1 MSAYQI
7 LMSIIASDKE
17 KLKKLLIAISM
28 GVAIFITII
37 LLPIYLLLH
46 PIETLKMFLSANE
59 LEEVKTMQNEHPYI
73 LGKNTTEFHG
83 RFPVPIYGVVTSDFG
98 ERVHPI
104 TGLVKMHQGMDISGV
119 HHDKVIAIEDGI
131 VTKAEIQSGYG
142 NCVEIKHE
150 IVTYTISTDEE
161 GNTVRIKHVEI
172 FYSFYAHLSRI
183 DVVEGMRVLQGEVI
197 GLEGGDPKTDP
208 NHGSSTGHH
217 LHFEIRLRSGGGQVD
232 PKDYIGGKPNEDE

>member
-1 MSAYQI
+1 MSVYQI
-7 LMSIIASDKE
+7 ILYIISTDKE
-17 KLKKLLIAISM
+17 KIKKLLIAISM
-28 GVAIFITII
+28 GTAIFLTII

-46 PIETLKMFLSANE
+46 PIETLRLFLNDNE
-59 LEEVKTMQNEHPYI
+59 LEEVKIMQNENPYI

-83 RFPVPIYGVVTSDFG
+83 RFPVPIHGVITSDFG

-131 VTKAEIQSGYG
+131 VTKAEIQKDYG

-150 IVTYTISTDEE
+150 IITYTTSTDEE
-161 GNTVRIKHVEI
+161 GNTVRVKHVEV

-183 DVVEGMRVLQGEVI
+183 DVVEGMRIFQGEVI

-208 NHGSSTGHH
+208 NHGTSTGHH
-217 LHFEIRLRSGGGQVD
+217 LHFEIRLKSGGSQVD